1 MKRSKKKTQEII
13 YILPQY
19 EGEVTPQA
27 IHDHFLKCVEYAK
40 TVDYVPTSLE
50 ELRRIDSFEFKLMM
64 DYNPR
69 FYNTAIALCDE
80 MITQMIEDAKKFMSE
95 EYECDALDDVNTLED
110 LINSGFFGDNPDYDE
125 RRYWFI
131 CTLMDCYLYA
141 A

>member
-13 YILPQY
+13 HILPPY

-27 IHDHFLKCVEYAK
+27 SHDHFYRCVEYAK
-40 TVDYVPTSLE
+40 TVVYVPASLE
-50 ELRRIDSFEFKLMM
+50 ELRRIDSFDFKLRM

-69 FYNTAIALCDE
+69 FYNAAIALCDE
-80 MITQMIEDAKKFMSE
+80 MITQMIKDAKKFVSE
-95 EYECDALDDVNTLED
+95 EYECDALEDVNTLED